1 MAIVSNIY
9 CCSYLEFNIERN
21 KKMRDRKINGIQ
33 HITIT
38 SNDLEVTDKF
48 YTEVMG
54 FVKIDAFT
62 MIDMHRPG
70 FDFGGNWYIINTE
83 NLSWA
88 KDTSLIPVMVHDRQQ
103 LHVIEDVGYIPDI
116 EDIYPVDHVAFEA
129 EGYGEM
135 MKHLRDCNV
144 EFRFEEEDI
153 NGLMQIFFYDP
164 SGVLIELNYKKSSEW
179 T

>member
-1 MAIVSNIY
+1 
-9 CCSYLEFNIERN
+9 
-21 KKMRDRKINGIQ
+21 MRDRRIKGIQ

-54 FVKIDAFT
+54 FVKID
-62 MIDMHRPG
+62 RPK
-70 FDFGGNWYIINTE
+70 FNFGGSWYIIDAE

-88 KDTSLIPVMVHDRQQ
+88 KGTSLIPVMIHDRQQ
-103 LHVIEDVGYIPDI
+103 LHVIEDKGYIPDI
-116 EDIYPVDHVAFEA
+116 EDIYPVDHVSFEA

-135 MKHLRDCNV
+135 INHLRDCNV
-144 EFRFEEEDI
+144 EFRFEEIDKHKQ
-153 NGLMQIFFYDP
+153 MQVFFYDP

>member
-1 MAIVSNIY
+1 
-9 CCSYLEFNIERN
+9 
-21 KKMRDRKINGIQ
+21 MRDRKINGIQ

-38 SNDLEVTDKF
+38 SSDLDVTHKF

-54 FVKIDAFT
+54 FVKIE
-62 MIDMHRPG
+62 RPEL
-70 FDFGGNWYIINTE
+70 DFGGNWYIINTE

-144 EFRFEEEDI
+144 KFRFEEEDI
-153 NGLMQIFFYDP
+153 DGLMQIFFYDP

>member
-1 MAIVSNIY
+1 
-9 CCSYLEFNIERN
+9 
-21 KKMRDRKINGIQ
+21 MRDRKINGIQ

-54 FVKIDAFT
+54 FIKID
-62 MIDMHRPG
+62 RPE
-70 FDFGGNWYIINTE
+70 FDFNGNWYMINKR
-83 NLSWA
+83 SA
-88 KDTSLIPVMVHDRQQ
+88 DQQ
-103 LHVIEDVGYIPDI
+103 LHVIEDKWYIPDI

-135 MKHLRDCNV
+135 LNHLRYYDV
-144 EFRFEEEDI
+144 KFTFEERK
-153 NGLMQIFFYDP
+153 NKQMQIFFYDP
-164 SGVLIELNYKKSSEW
+164 NGVQIELNYKKSSEW

>member
-1 MAIVSNIY
+1 MATVSNIY

-54 FVKIDAFT
+54 FVKID
-62 MIDMHRPG
+62 RPKLA
-70 FDFGGNWYIINTE
+70 FGGSWYVI
-83 NLSWA
+83 
-88 KDTSLIPVMVHDRQQ
+88 HDHHLQRQQ
-103 LHVIEDVGYIPDI
+103 LHVIEDIGYIPDI

-144 EFRFEEEDI
+144 EFRFQEKDI
-153 NGLMQIFFYDP
+153 YGLMQIFFYDP
-164 SGVLIELNYKKSSEW
+164 NAVLIELNYKKSSEW